1 MSWAAVI
8 IGGMSL
14 VGGLVSSF
22 GSSSAAKKN
31 ARAYKQSTQMQL
43 AYLREV
49 RADIAR
55 AVDEGLV
62 DVETGYNIAVSEL
75 RPTADA
81 GQRALGSYEG
91 LLDDPNAIMDRP
103 STQFQYGQGM
113 EAMQAAS
120 SKISGGGISGSSI
133 KAAIEYGQNF
143 ASQALDAELNR
154 LLPIINIGQTATGN
168 IATMAMNKG
177 IVQSN
182 LKLSGSTGSANMGTQ
197 VMGNVAAN
205 QVSMGQVAANDT
217 INQTNVATSLL
228 SNLANLG
235 YQRYKDPQ
243 LFSNKPYSVT
253 RKDGADNAL
262 NW

>member
-22 GSSSAAKKN
+22 GSSSAAKKQ
-31 ARAYKQSTQMQL
+31 ASAYKQSMQMQL

-62 DVETGYNIAVSEL
+62 DIETGYNIAVSEL
-75 RPTADA
+75 RPSADA
-81 GQRALGSYEG
+81 GNRALGTYEG
-91 LLDDPNAIMDRP
+91 LLEDPNEIMNRP
-103 STQFQYGQGM
+103 GTKFQYGQGM

-120 SKISGGGISGSSI
+120 SKMTGGGISGSSI

-182 LKLSGSTGSANMGTQ
+182 LKLSGSTGAANMGTQ
-197 VMGNVAAN
+197 IMGNVAAN
-205 QVSMGQVAANDT
+205 QVQLGNVYANDA
-217 INQTNVATSLL
+217 INQSNIANSAI

-243 LFSNKPYSVT
+243 LFSNKPYSAT
-253 RKDGADNAL
+253 RKDGADNPL